1 MMREAKSRRN
11 QRRWFYAAIV
21 WFVLFGQL
29 QLVFAAELHSH
40 GYPAVSGQHGQQA
53 TKLTPAKSKTHPA
66 TPDGSLCIVCQIVR
80 QSAAR
85 PTLNSPAIQLS
96 GNVIFHPFAILTYF
110 SSLSVSI
117 LPVRAPPLAE

>member
-1 MMREAKSRRN
+1 MMREATSRRN
-11 QRRWFYAAIV
+11 PRRWFYAAIV

-40 GYPAVSGQHGQQA
+40 GYPAVSGQRA
-53 TKLTPAKSKTHPA
+53 TKLAPASSKTHPA
-66 TPDGSLCIVCQIVR
+66 TPDGSVCIVCQIVR

-85 PTLNSPAIQLS
+85 PTLNGPAIQLC
-96 GNVIFHPFAILTYF
+96 GNVIFHPFAILAYF

>member
-1 MMREAKSRRN
+1 MVWNTANRRN
-11 QRRWFYAAIV
+11 RWRWLYAAIA
-21 WFVLFGQL
+21 WFVLLGQL

-40 GYPAVSGQHGQQA
+40 GYPAVSGQHTIKIAG
-53 TKLTPAKSKTHPA
+53 AKSKSPPA
-66 TPDGSLCIVCQIVR
+66 TPDGSLCVVCQIVR

-85 PTLNSPAIQLS
+85 PTLNGPVIQLS

-110 SSLSVSI
+110 LNLSVSI